1 MKKMY
6 KSNTNKMICGVCG
19 GMAEYFDMDATVMRL
34 LWVLISLF
42 AGCGI
47 LVYIICAFIFPTQ
60 EQVQD
65 EVAANSVDSA
75 ETDKSE

>member
-1 MKKMY
+1 MKKMH

-60 EQVQD
+60 EQVQN
-65 EVAANSVDSA
+65 EVNA
-75 ETDKSE
+75 EPVESDKNE